1 MIMAVV
7 SVSRWKGNAQDT
19 RLVKEVAPVLKKH
32 GAVSVRLGNCTV
44 GPYAGQVFTVLTFAD
59 WAAYGRAM
67 QGLSGDSEYQRIY
80 AEAIKTFELQ
90 ERSLMVVEDL

>member
-1 MIMAVV
+1 MAVV
-7 SVSRWKGNAQDT
+7 SVSRWKGNPQDT

-32 GAVSVRLGNCTV
+32 GALSVRLGNCAV

-59 WAAYGRAM
+59 WAAYGQAM
-67 QGLSGDSEYQRIY
+67 QGLGNDPEYQRIY

-90 ERSLMVVEDL
+90 DRSVMVVEDL